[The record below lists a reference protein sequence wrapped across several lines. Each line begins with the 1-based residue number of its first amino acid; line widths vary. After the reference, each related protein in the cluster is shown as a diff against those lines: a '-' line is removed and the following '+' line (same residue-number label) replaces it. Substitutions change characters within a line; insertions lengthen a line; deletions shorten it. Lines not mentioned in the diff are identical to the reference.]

1 MIFEFYPRL
10 SQNFSQLFDDA
21 DDFNV
26 ILKIG
31 ENSDTKEFRA
41 HSIILRARSSYFKRA
56 LSQDWAT
63 IENNIFTFTK
73 QNISPIIFEMIIRYM
88 YTGILDLKEK
98 DISDVLNL
106 LVASDEL
113 LIDELVTFIQNYL
126 IENQIEWL
134 INNYVKVIH
143 TIFKLESCKHLLD
156 YCLESICNDPEPFFN
171 SPEFLTLEKNILLE
185 LIKRDDLQIDEIESW
200 NNIIKWGIAQT
211 SELDNKNITDLDKW
225 NKEDFISL
233 KNTLDPFITH
243 IRFFDISSK
252 DFHNKIRP
260 IKKVLPKTLFED
272 ILSFYL
278 TEIQPENSL
287 PPRCGKV
294 TIDSIIIKSNHAAI
308 LANWTQRNDANARI
322 PKDKYNFDLIYRGS
336 RDGFSITT
344 MRNKCNRKGVTIL
357 VIKVRENGIIIG
369 GYNPFGD
376 GKNFKKVK
384 ISRVT
389 NGKNAIYESDSRNI
403 ALNFGNG
410 DLVINGTNDFHSNIR
425 PFKKALPKAL
435 FKNIVSFYL
444 TEIQPENILPPR
456 HGIISIDSMIIKPK
470 YMPTF
475 LLVGFKGMMLM
486 QVFQETN
493 IIYRG
498 SRDSFDI
505 VTIRS
510 KCFGQEACILFI
522 KAKKKKMEI

>member
-41 HSIILRARSSYFKRA
+41 HSIILRARSPYFRRA
-56 LSQDWAT
+56 LSHDWAT

-134 INNYVKVIH
+134 INNYVKVLH

-156 YCLESICNDPEPFFN
+156 YCLESICNDQESFFN
-171 SPEFLTLEKNILLE
+171 SPEFPTLEKNILLE
-185 LIKRDDLQIDEIESW
+185 LIKRDDLQIDEIELW

-211 SELDNKNITDLDKW
+211 SELNNKNITDLDKW
-225 NKEDFISL
+225 NKEDFLSL
-233 KNTLDPFITH
+233 KNTLDPFISH

-278 TEIQPENSL
+278 TEIQPKNIL

-322 PKDKYNFDLIYRGS
+322 PKDKYYFDLIYRGS

-344 MRNKCNRKGVTIL
+344 MRNKCNRKGATIL
-357 VIKVRENGIIIG
+357 IIKVKENGIIIG
-369 GYNPFGD
+369 GYNPFDWNYYGNINLFNQTYYWYNTTESFIFSLGD
-376 GKNFKKVK
+376 GKDYKKVK

-389 NGKNAIYESDSRNI
+389 NGKNAIYESNSRNI

-410 DLVINGTNDFHSNIR
+410 DLVINGTNGTCDQRNYES
-425 PFKKALPKAL
+425 K
-435 FKNIVSFYL
+435 
-444 TEIQPENILPPR
+444 IL
-456 HGIISIDSMIIKPK
+456 DDTN
-470 YMPTF
+470 YF
-475 LLVGFKGMMLM
+475 LI
-486 QVFQETN
+486 E
-493 IIYRG
+493 
-498 SRDSFDI
+498 
-505 VTIRS
+505 
-510 KCFGQEACILFI
+510 E
-522 KAKKKKMEI
+522 MEIFRFYQN

>member
-1 MIFEFYPRL
+1 
-10 SQNFSQLFDDA
+10 
-21 DDFNV
+21 
-26 ILKIG
+26 
-31 ENSDTKEFRA
+31 
-41 HSIILRARSSYFKRA
+41 
-56 LSQDWAT
+56 
-63 IENNIFTFTK
+63 
-73 QNISPIIFEMIIRYM
+73 M

-134 INNYVKVIH
+134 INNYV
-143 TIFKLESCKHLLD
+143 
-156 YCLESICNDPEPFFN
+156 
-171 SPEFLTLEKNILLE
+171 
-185 LIKRDDLQIDEIESW
+185 
-200 NNIIKWGIAQT
+200 
-211 SELDNKNITDLDKW
+211 
-225 NKEDFISL
+225 
-233 KNTLDPFITH
+233 
-243 IRFFDISSK
+243 
-252 DFHNKIRP
+252 KIRP

-344 MRNKCNRKGVTIL
+344 MR
-357 VIKVRENGIIIG
+357 
-369 GYNPFGD
+369 D

-410 DLVINGTNDFHSNIR
+410 DLVINGTNGTCNQ
-425 PFKKALPKAL
+425 
-435 FKNIVSFYL
+435 KNYESK
-444 TEIQPENILPPR
+444 ILDDTNNF
-456 HGIISIDSMIIKPK
+456 SI
-470 YMPTF
+470 
-475 LLVGFKGMMLM
+475 
-486 QVFQETN
+486 E
-493 IIYRG
+493 
-498 SRDSFDI
+498 
-505 VTIRS
+505 
-510 KCFGQEACILFI
+510 E
-522 KAKKKKMEI
+522 MEIFRFYKN